1 MNIVKNKKYIYGYNI
16 VIINLAIFLLLTAI
30 LIILGKDITPTLSIF
45 IIMFAQIFFLLV
57 YTIYNFVNK
66 DYKTGKYLL
75 LSLVLI
81 LLIGIPACIFLSKIT

>member
-1 MNIVKNKKYIYGYNI
+1 MNNKKYIYGYNI

-45 IIMFAQIFFLLV
+45 IIMFAQIFFLFV

>member
-1 MNIVKNKKYIYGYNI
+1 MKNKKYSFSDYNI
-16 VIINLAIFLLLTAI
+16 VILNLASLLLSAI
-30 LIILGKDITPTLSIF
+30 LMIFSKDITPSMSIF
-45 IIMFAQIFFLLV
+45 IIMFAQIFFLFV

-81 LLIGIPACIFLSKIT
+81 LLIGIPACIFYQL